1 MKKMLSLLL
10 ALFLALGGL
19 TGFAED
25 GGLFVGDDP
34 FPTDEAENAAE
45 VTPADLEHLVVGNTT
60 PMRGQF
66 FTEMW
71 GNSTTDIDVRTL
83 LHGYN
88 LVMWNAGMGAFLPDE
103 SVVAGIDYLIDEQGN
118 KSYIIALYDDLY
130 WSDGTPITAWDY
142 AFSFLLSIAPEVEGA
157 GGTPLR
163 RNHLL
168 GCEAYLNGEQKYLS
182 GVQVISDSMLM
193 ITLDGRYLPFFYELG
208 LIMCNPYPISVIAPG
223 VKVCDDGQGVYLA
236 NIDETIS
243 EPLFTAELLKKTVLD
258 EQTGYLSHP
267 SVVSGPYVLT
277 SWDGVTAEFEIN
289 PWFKGD
295 VNGKMPLIPRLTF
308 TLADNDTMMEKLSA
322 GEFGLL
328 NKVLRA
334 DDVLAG
340 WNLMLEKNISMS
352 TYPRTGLSYIS
363 FCCERPTVS
372 SQKVRQAIAW
382 CMDRDQVTAQYTGN
396 NGFRVDGYF
405 GMGQWMYRVIM
416 GQQEPPVQAPEDE
429 SDPASAAAYEAA
441 LEEWAQLSLDGL
453 TPYSVDLDR
462 ARALLEEDGWLL
474 NEEGLREKEIDGK
487 TVTLSLKLIYPL
499 GNSVGQWLEAYLV
512 RNLEQVGIRLSLEAV
527 PMNELLSRYY
537 KQDGRSEDMIYLAS
551 NFDIV
556 FDPSINF
563 MTDAEG
569 NKNWAYTNASD
580 EELYNFSLSMI
591 HTQPGEILEYCK
603 KWIRFQERFNE
614 TLPMLPVYANV
625 YFDFY
630 TGLLRDYDIEANVS
644 WGQAILGAYL
654 SPEEE
659 TAEDANEDELLFN

>member
-1 MKKMLSLLL
+1 MKRILSLLTALIL
-10 ALFLALGGL
+10 ALCALA
-19 TGFAED
+19 GFAED
-25 GGLFVGDDP
+25 GGLFVGEDP
-34 FPTDEAENAAE
+34 FLTNENAEGAE
-45 VTPADLEHLVVGNTT
+45 TAPVDLEHLVVGNTT

-71 GNSTTDIDVRTL
+71 GNSTSDIDVRTL

-88 LVMWNAGMGAFLPDE
+88 LVMWDAAAGVFLPDP
-103 SVVAGIDYLIDEQGN
+103 SVVAGIDYMMDEAGN
-118 KSYIIALYDDLY
+118 KSYLIALYDDLY

-142 AFSFLLSIAPEVEGA
+142 AFSFLLSIAPEIEGA

-163 RNHLL
+163 REHLL

-193 ITLDGRYLPFFYELG
+193 ITLDGRFLPFFYELG
-208 LIMCNPYPISVIAPG
+208 LILCNPYPISVIAPG

-236 NIDETIS
+236 NIDETIP

-258 EQTGYLSHP
+258 EQSGYMSHP
-267 SVVSGPYVLT
+267 SLVSGPYVLT

-295 VNGKMPLIPRLTF
+295 ANGKMPLIPHLTY
-308 TLADNDTMMEKLSA
+308 TLADNDSMMEQLSA

-340 WNLMLEKNISMS
+340 WNMMLQQNISMS
-352 TYPRTGLSYIS
+352 SYPRTGLSYIS
-363 FCCERPTVS
+363 FSCEKPTVS

-396 NGFRVDGYF
+396 NGFRVDGYY
-405 GMGQWMYRVIM
+405 GMGQWMYRLVA
-416 GQQEPPVQAPEDE
+416 GLQEPPVQMPENG
-429 SDPASAAAYEAA
+429 SDPAAVSAYEKA
-441 LEEWAQLSLDGL
+441 LAEWEDLNLEGL
-453 TPYSVDLDR
+453 TPYAVDLDR
-462 ARALLEEDGWLL
+462 ARELLEEDGWIL
-474 NEEGLREKEIDGK
+474 NEEGIREKKIGGD
-487 TVTLSLKLIYPL
+487 TVTLSLSLIYPL
-499 GNSVGQWLEAYLV
+499 GNNVGQWLEAYLV
-512 RNLEQVGIRLSLEAV
+512 PNLEQVGIRLSLEAV

-537 KQDGRSEDMIYLAS
+537 KQEGRSEDMIYLAS

-556 FDPSINF
+556 FDPSVNF
-563 MTDAEG
+563 LTDAQG

-580 EELYNFSLSMI
+580 EELYALAQSMI
-591 HTQPGEILEYCK
+591 HTEPGDILEYCK
-603 KWIRFQERFNE
+603 NWIRFQERFNQ

-630 TGLLRDYDIEANVS
+630 TGLLRDYDIEASVG

-659 TAEDANEDELLFN
+659 ETEEANEDELLFG